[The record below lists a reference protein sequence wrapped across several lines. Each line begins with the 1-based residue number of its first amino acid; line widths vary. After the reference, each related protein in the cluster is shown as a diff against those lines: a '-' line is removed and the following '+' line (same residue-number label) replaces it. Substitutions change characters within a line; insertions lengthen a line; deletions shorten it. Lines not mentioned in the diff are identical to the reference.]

1 MEKKKSFRL
10 IALLMTV
17 LMTLCLTA
25 CGGSSG
31 GQEEGNAP
39 DGEQLQDSTTNEE
52 EMQETTP
59 EDNGPKEVSAIDM
72 NVAYEYNSTYYDEEE
87 GYDREYTR
95 KIAEEVKFI
104 DYKVIP
110 ATDPSVSGGIVVMH
124 YKETLEETLLD
135 AQGNEMDELVDFMGL
150 SKGLNNYI
158 DSHEVPNV
166 DTGETEEIDDYDF
179 ISYSDLES
187 YYSDYEGLEDYLRE
201 VNFEDFDWPI
211 WYPSYDEDLVMPHS
225 NTDCYYFYEV
235 EHLKGTLVFSAEND
249 ILDEDDVTITS
260 YNDAKQIMR
269 IEL

>member
-39 DGEQLQDSTTNEE
+39 DGEQL
-52 EMQETTP
+52 QETTP

-201 VNFEDFDWPI
+201 VNFEEPSFDD
-211 WYPSYDEDLVMPHS
+211 YEYEEDLLMPHT
-225 NTDCYYFYEV
+225 NVDCYYFYEV